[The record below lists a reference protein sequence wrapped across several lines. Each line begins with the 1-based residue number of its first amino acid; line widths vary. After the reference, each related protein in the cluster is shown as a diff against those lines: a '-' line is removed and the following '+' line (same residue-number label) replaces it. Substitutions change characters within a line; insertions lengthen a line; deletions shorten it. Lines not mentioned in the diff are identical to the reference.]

1 MIFENFTSKT
11 RIIGRR
17 VTQTGIKR
25 KDLLKKNSR
34 TSDENQI
41 LVKGENEEGENEGGI
56 KLTLHRGGGGT

>member
-17 VTQTGIKR
+17 VTQTKIKR

-34 TSDENQI
+34 ASDENQI
-41 LVKGENEEGENEGGI
+41 LGKGENEEGENEGG
-56 KLTLHRGGGGT
+56 GG